1 MLNICHGFILRLR
14 VLSKEEFEKGYTELC
29 SFLLPVRRYKYWT
42 QHSVLSPLTM
52 TDIIQNVF
60 NEISLER
67 DPRLWHSYRD
77 DETMLERR
85 IQFLSEFPQTLFSK
99 VLSCFVDIR
108 NHFYELLCR
117 ILMSPKHPPGR
128 MMRLEQLC

>member
-1 MLNICHGFILRLR
+1 
-14 VLSKEEFEKGYTELC
+14 
-29 SFLLPVRRYKYWT
+29 
-42 QHSVLSPLTM
+42 M

-99 VLSCFVDIR
+99 VLFC
-108 NHFYELLCR
+108 
-117 ILMSPKHPPGR
+117 
-128 MMRLEQLC
+128 

>member
-1 MLNICHGFILRLR
+1 
-14 VLSKEEFEKGYTELC
+14 
-29 SFLLPVRRYKYWT
+29 
-42 QHSVLSPLTM
+42 M

-99 VLSCFVDIR
+99 VLFCFVDICNR
-108 NHFYELLCR
+108 NYELLCR
-117 ILMSPKHPPGR
+117 ILMSLKHPPGR